1 MSKKLQKRGKSTVVP
16 VEINIISKKG
26 FWLSVRKQEFFL
38 SFSEY
43 PWFLKAT
50 IEQLYDLQLLH
61 GEHLY
66 WPTLDV
72 DLDVKSLKNPEKY
85 PLKFS

>member
-1 MSKKLQKRGKSTVVP
+1 MSKKLRKRGKSTVAP

-26 FWLSVRKQEFFL
+26 FWISVNEQEFFL
-38 SFSEY
+38 PFSEY
-43 PWFLKAT
+43 PWFAKAT
-50 IEQLYDLQLLH
+50 IEQIYDLQLLH

-66 WPTLDV
+66 WKKLDV
-72 DLDVKSLKNPEKY
+72 DLDVNSLKNPEAY

>member
-1 MSKKLQKRGKSTVVP
+1 MSKKLPKHGKNTSVP

-26 FWLSVRKQEFFL
+26 FWLSVNEQEFFL
-38 SFSEY
+38 PFSEY

-50 IEQLYDLQLLH
+50 IEQIYDLELLH

-66 WPTLDV
+66 WEKLDV
-72 DLDVKSLKNPEKY
+72 DLEVNSLKNPEAY
-85 PLKFS
+85 PIKFS

>member
-1 MSKKLQKRGKSTVVP
+1 MSKKLQKHGKSTVVL
-16 VEINIISKKG
+16 VDINIISKEG
-26 FWLSVRKQEFFL
+26 FWISVDEREFFL

-50 IEQLYDLQLLH
+50 IEQIYDLQLQH

-66 WPTLDV
+66 WKSLDV
-72 DLDVKSLKNPEKY
+72 DLELDSLKNPEAY